1 MYCFH
6 FYKFK
11 HFQVL
16 VKHFRFMKNYNKMFQ
31 QFLFFKNIFYCFYC
45 LFSPLLPLLWGS
57 LYSAI
62 WSHSF
67 SLCTLPRFI
76 SPTFPYTSNFVTCFL
91 LLKIHQALFFFLPL
105 CHCMCGFSQPT
116 RAHIFRK
123 NSIFFLQQLL
133 TTNSFLG
140 VGLHTPILSP
150 LVYSLILFFL
160 TFYRVISHKFQLLY
174 VSYSC
179 FRKF

>member
-1 MYCFH
+1 MLLLSFFPFVTTSLGEFVQCNLISLIFSLHSSQVYFPH
-6 FYKFK
+6 ISI
-11 HFQVL
+11 HFQ
-16 VKHFRFMKNYNKMFQ
+16 FCN
-31 QFLFFKNIFYCFYC
+31 LFPPFENPSGI
-45 LFSPLLPLLWGS
+45 
-57 LYSAI
+57 I
-62 WSHSF
+62 
-67 SLCTLPRFI
+67 
-76 SPTFPYTSNFVTCFL
+76 
-91 LLKIHQALFFFLPL
+91 FFLPL